1 MKATHV
7 RHVSLQIQPAPL
19 RSPGREVIHINPSKH
34 DLKDICKGLPDLVWS
49 PRRTATLEDRMHH
62 LETLI
67 QAIPPAVF
75 AAGGA
80 LPPIPV
86 GGQSPMECST
96 SSQAIPFMYSPTQ
109 FPSGV
114 PPPSLHVFPLTNPST
129 HFTEG
134 TSKTERYSPGAGLG
148 HLLDRGLT
156 PDHLV
161 EETSRVSLAASY
173 LYFDDEGYT
182 RWQGETSGLPVL
194 DLLLE
199 RHAPSNNHANS
210 RSDHSM
216 TRVHAS
222 ELVSAGKADW
232 FPDRTPRR
240 TDVNPQALWRLM
252 TSYIVPDLMDRYS
265 ISLSPCFSSQV

>member
-1 MKATHV
+1 
-7 RHVSLQIQPAPL
+7 
-19 RSPGREVIHINPSKH
+19 
-34 DLKDICKGLPDLVWS
+34 
-49 PRRTATLEDRMHH
+49 MHH
-62 LETLI
+62 LESLI

-80 LPPIPV
+80 LPPITI
-86 GGQSPMECST
+86 GGQSPIDPN

-129 HFTEG
+129 HFTEN
-134 TSKTERYSPGAGLG
+134 TSKTERCSPGAGLG
-148 HLLDRGLT
+148 HSLDRGLT
-156 PDHLV
+156 PDHLA

-199 RHAPSNNHANS
+199 RHTPSSNQTNS

-216 TRVHAS
+216 TRTHAS
-222 ELVSAGKADW
+222 KLVNVANTDW

-252 TSYIVPDLMDRYS
+252 TSYIVPDLMDRYP
-265 ISLSPCFSSQV
+265 ISLSP